1 MPLMT
6 STTTSP
12 TPGHAHPPALDLPL
26 VSLAMGALLLAQFL
40 SALADNAVLIAA
52 IAVAKNG
59 GMPGLVPLL
68 QEAFVLPFIVL
79 APFAGPLADGFSK
92 SRVMLGANLL
102 KLAGA
107 IGMAL
112 GVNPLAAYGL
122 IGIGATL
129 YSPAKY
135 GILAQMFAPERLVR
149 ANGMLEGS
157 TIVAILLGV
166 LVGGW
171 LADHSLAMAFGGVMA
186 CYAVATAANLLIPRL
201 PAENP
206 HASFGPA
213 PMVRRF
219 WTALR
224 TLYVNDDA
232 RFSLLGTSVFWGSGT
247 TLRLVLFAWVPVA
260 LGLADNQTPANLMGA
275 LSVGIVAGAAI
286 AGFWVSLAKV
296 NRALWGGV
304 LLGPMIL
311 VMASISHLWP
321 AALVMAGIGVCGGL
335 FVVPLNALLQ
345 ERGHES
351 VGAGS
356 ALAVQNF
363 SENLT
368 MLLFVGIYAGVR
380 AQGVAV
386 IPTIVGFGI
395 VLILAVGAISAV
407 RLARRPG
414 AA

>member
-1 MPLMT
+1 
-6 STTTSP
+6 
-12 TPGHAHPPALDLPL
+12 
-26 VSLAMGALLLAQFL
+26 MGALLMAQFF

-52 IAVAKNG
+52 IAIAKND

-79 APFAGPLADGFSK
+79 APFAGPIADGFSK
-92 SRVMLGANLL
+92 SRVMLAANLV

-107 IGMAL
+107 GAMAL
-112 GVNPLAAYGL
+112 GANPLLAYGL

-135 GILAQMFAPERLVR
+135 GILAQMFEPNRLVR

-166 LVGGW
+166 LLGGW
-171 LADHSLAMAFGGVMA
+171 LADHSLVWAFGGVIA
-186 CYAVATAANLLIPRL
+186 CYGIATAANLLIPRIPPENAAPNFD
-201 PAENP
+201 PA
-206 HASFGPA
+206 HMLG
-213 PMVRRF
+213 RF
-219 WTALR
+219 WKAVR
-224 TLYVNDDA
+224 TLFADDDA

-260 LGLADNQTPANLMGA
+260 LLLNDNETPAKLMGV
-275 LSVGIVAGAAI
+275 LSVGIVIGAVVAGL
-286 AGFWVSLAKV
+286 WVSLAKV
-296 NRALWGGV
+296 NRALLGGL

-311 VMASISHLWP
+311 VMSGVSSLGS
-321 AALVMAGIGVCGGL
+321 AALVMAAIGLCGGL

-345 ERGHES
+345 ERGHDS

-363 SENLT
+363 SENLV
-368 MLLFVGIYAGVR
+368 MLLFVGTYSAVSAAGI
-380 AQGVAV
+380 AV
-386 IPTIVGFGI
+386 VPTIVGFGV
-395 VLILAVGAISAV
+395 VLLLAVGAISAV
-407 RLARRPG
+407 RLSRRAP